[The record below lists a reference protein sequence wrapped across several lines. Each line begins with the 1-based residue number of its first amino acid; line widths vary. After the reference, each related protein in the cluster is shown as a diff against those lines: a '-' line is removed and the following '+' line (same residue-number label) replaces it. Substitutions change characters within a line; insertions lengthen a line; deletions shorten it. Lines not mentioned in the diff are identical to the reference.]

1 MTNHPPIPPN
11 CPYFFENK
19 DGAFFSVVDGQK
31 PLMQQVGATIIR
43 LCNVSPEWRPI
54 IAAVAEVAWLRE
66 AERIYQEAKADDC
79 ADLIFHEG
87 NEDNGYFV
95 ATRNAHAWREWGEQ
109 GVTA

>member
-54 IAAVAEVAWLRE
+54 IAAVAEVAWRKE
-66 AERIYQEAKADDC
+66 AERLEEQRSGCNDEAEFCRVGREIVDV
-79 ADLIFHEG
+79 LS
-87 NEDNGYFV
+87 
-95 ATRNAHAWREWGEQ
+95 NAAHWRAWGEE
-109 GVTA
+109 GVGT